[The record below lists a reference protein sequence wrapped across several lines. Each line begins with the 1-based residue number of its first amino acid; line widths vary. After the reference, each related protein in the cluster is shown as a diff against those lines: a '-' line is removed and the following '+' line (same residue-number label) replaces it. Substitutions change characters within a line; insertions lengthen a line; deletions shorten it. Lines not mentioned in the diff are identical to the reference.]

1 MTVIELEIPPR
12 TAYVG
17 VVRLALASLGRT
29 LDLDDEAV
37 DDLKIA
43 VSEACTNAV
52 LSNEEAGGDHPVSVK
67 WTQEAGR
74 VVVEVADRGT
84 IYDRRGDD
92 DSLSSGGISARVT
105 MSVAMLSSLV
115 DDFEI
120 SPRPGGG
127 SFARLVF
134 PLS

>member
-1 MTVIELEIPPR
+1 MIELEIPPR

-17 VVRLALASLGRT
+17 VVRLALASLGRG

-52 LSNEEAGGDHPVSVK
+52 LSNEEAGGDHPVSIK
-67 WTQEAGR
+67 WTQEAER
-74 VVVEVADRGT
+74 IVVEVADRGT

-120 SPRPGGG
+120 SPRHGGG
-127 SFARLVF
+127 SSARLVF

>member
-1 MTVIELEIPPR
+1 MTMIELEIPPR

-17 VVRLALASLGRT
+17 VVRLALASLGRS
-29 LDLDDEAV
+29 LDLDNELV

-67 WTQEAGR
+67 WTQEARR

-84 IYDRRGDD
+84 IYDQRADD
-92 DSLSSGGISARVT
+92 DSLSSGGISARIT
-105 MSVAMLSSLV
+105 MSVAMLSTLV
-115 DDFEI
+115 EGFEI
-120 SPRPGGG
+120 APRQGGG
-127 SFARLVF
+127 NRARLVF
-134 PLS
+134 PLP